1 MYRKTNVF
9 VIIVMI
15 MIFIQ
20 RTLTESQMPA
30 EVINNYTNIT
40 VTLQSKK
47 KTLKNPPFLKES
59 YFFRSNSLDSF
70 FPRYN

>member
-47 KTLKNPPFLKES
+47 KIIKKST
-59 YFFRSNSLDSF
+59 FFKRELFVSF
-70 FPRYN
+70 KFPW

>member
-1 MYRKTNVF
+1 
-9 VIIVMI
+9 

-30 EVINNYTNIT
+30 EIINNYTNIT

-47 KTLKNPPFLKES
+47 KIIKKST
-59 YFFRSNSLDSF
+59 FFKRELFVSF
-70 FPRYN
+70 KFPW

>member
-47 KTLKNPPFLKES
+47 NH
-59 YFFRSNSLDSF
+59 
-70 FPRYN
+70 

>member
-47 KTLKNPPFLKES
+47 KIIKKST
-59 YFFRSNSLDSF
+59 FFKRELFVSF
-70 FPRYN
+70 KFP

>member
-20 RTLTESQMPA
+20 RTLTENQMPA
-30 EVINNYTNIT
+30 GVINNYINIT

-47 KTLKNPPFLKES
+47 IH
-59 YFFRSNSLDSF
+59 
-70 FPRYN
+70 